1 MIPQRQLGANMTREQ
16 IEQATQAFLA
26 NGGEIQKMPER
37 KSYTWADISTML
49 ERILDQV
56 EDEDKD
62 VEAGGYDEAAVGF

>member
-1 MIPQRQLGANMTREQ
+1 MTREQ

-56 EDEDKD
+56 DGIDDE
-62 VEAGGYDEAAVGF
+62 VEAGGYDEAAVGV

>member
-1 MIPQRQLGANMTREQ
+1 MTREQ

-37 KSYTWADISTML
+37 KSYTWADISAML
-49 ERILDQV
+49 ERVLDQV
-56 EDEDKD
+56 EDKDED

>member
-1 MIPQRQLGANMTREQ
+1 MTREQ
-16 IEQATQAFLA
+16 IQQATQAFLA

-56 EDEDKD
+56 EDEDED
-62 VEAGGYDEAAVGF
+62 VEAGGYDEAAVGI